1 MLRAILFA
9 VAVFSY
15 NTAGEGVHGMSQP
28 ATAFGDSLTVGVGAS
43 SSPEAWVNKFSS
55 RYCATLSNLAV
66 SGSQIPDQADAI
78 YATASA
84 ADGRYL
90 WLTGFNDARFFGLS
104 GIALRVS
111 SAQSLAAWL
120 AIPEANKARGQN
132 LSRWSYGGAWSN
144 GVAYGGNLARFS
156 ASANATASIT
166 LNGSSIYIATTCVSG
181 GTGVFG
187 LTVDGISQGSFNC
200 FGNGVAYSGRAY
212 HPRLLRV
219 AGLTNTAHT
228 VVVTNTNGGNVF
240 VDWAAASA
248 DIIGDNQPVVLV
260 GNSLRM
266 TTGGYAAGTPF
277 NNGSDSI
284 VAAYNSSLSTA
295 VSELASDGL
304 DVRLVNACAAY
315 FPENGHVSGDS
326 IHPNDA
332 GYTAISN
339 AFKKSMRP

>member
-1 MLRAILFA
+1 MLRAMFFI
-9 VAVFSY
+9 VAVLCCG
-15 NTAGEGVHGMSQP
+15 TAGEGVRGVNQP

-43 SSPEAWVNKFSS
+43 SAPGAWVNKFSS
-55 RYCATLSNLAV
+55 RYCAMLSNLAV

-84 ADGRYL
+84 ADGHYL
-90 WLTGFNDARFFGLS
+90 WLTGYNDTRFFGSS
-104 GIALRVS
+104 GMALRVS
-111 SAQSLAAWL
+111 AAQSLAAWL
-120 AIPEANKARGQN
+120 AIPETNKARGQN

-156 ASANATASIT
+156 ASANATAAIT
-166 LNGSSIYIATTCVSG
+166 LNGSAIYLATTCVGG

-200 FGNGVAYSGRAY
+200 FGNGTAYSGRAY
-212 HPRLLRV
+212 QPRLIRF

-240 VDWAAASA
+240 VDWASAAA
-248 DIIGDNQPVVLV
+248 DVIGDSQPVVLV
-260 GNSLRM
+260 GNCLRM
-266 TTGGYAAGTPF
+266 TTGGYAAGAPF
-277 NNGSDSI
+277 NNGSDGI
-284 VAAYNSSLSTA
+284 VAAYNSSLAAA
-295 VSELASDGL
+295 VSELAADGL
-304 DVRLVNACAAY
+304 DVRLANACATY

-339 AFKKSMRP
+339 AFKKSMRQ